1 MNEHVHEEIHTN
13 VPQPVAISWGAV
25 LAGLFAVLSTSW
37 LLYLLGASIGVSV
50 TDAADDTM
58 MDDGLPEAAIVWMLL
73 SSLIAY
79 FVGSALAS
87 RMANTVDEA
96 IGMMHGFVVWSVATV
111 VMVWLSY
118 LGVSSLLQT
127 GANVAQTTG
136 SVAATVVSA
145 TAQGV
150 GAIGS
155 AVGSAGSAA
164 GSAVVSGAE
173 GAAGLASSF
182 VDSEAFQQISSRLK
196 RRAAEAIASAD
207 PKGGAEVSARE
218 VRRAINSLDSD
229 TMDEILQD
237 LTDDDQVS
245 AAQIIAEQTS
255 LSRAQGREL
264 IDGAASELEERFGNP
279 DNDQSLAE
287 DLKSQLASRV
297 AGVIAS
303 ADARGGTEVSREE
316 IVRAM
321 DQLDA
326 KSLEEATY
334 LLVQGKTDEATDLII
349 EETNLT
355 RAEVDAL
362 VSGVSR
368 TYQRQIKQI
377 SQTMS
382 GTVESVRE
390 TASDAMEEVAETA
403 DETVETVS
411 TYAQQV
417 LWASFAAAGLGLAVS
432 IAGGWCGA
440 DTHRRMYYDVRTR
453 V

>member
-1 MNEHVHEEIHTN
+1 VNEHVHEEIRTN
-13 VPQPVAISWGAV
+13 VPQPVAVSWGAI

-50 TDAADDTM
+50 TDVADDTL
-58 MDDGLPEAAIVWMLL
+58 MDEGLPEAAIVWMLL
-73 SSLIAY
+73 SSLVAY

-87 RMANTVDEA
+87 RLTNTVDEA

-150 GAIGS
+150 GA
-155 AVGSAGSAA
+155 AGSAI

-173 GAAGLASSF
+173 GSAGLASA
-182 VDSEAFQQISSRLK
+182 VADSEAFQRISSRLK
-196 RRAAEAIASAD
+196 RRAAEAIAAAD
-207 PKGGAEVSARE
+207 PEGGAEVSAAKIE
-218 VRRAINSLDSD
+218 EAINDLDS
-229 TMDEILQD
+229 EALEQIAAD
-237 LTDDDQVS
+237 LTDGNQEGAAEAIADQ
-245 AAQIIAEQTS
+245 TG
-255 LSRAQGREL
+255 LSRAQADEL
-264 IDGAASELEERFGNP
+264 IDGAYAELEERLGDP
-279 DNDQSLAE
+279 SNDQSLTE
-287 DLKSQLASRV
+287 DLQSQLASGV

-303 ADARGGTEVSREE
+303 ADPEGGPEISRAR
-316 IVRAM
+316 INQAM
-321 DQLDA
+321 EQLDA
-326 KSLEEATY
+326 ELIEEATY
-334 LLVQGKTDEATDLII
+334 LLIQGETDQATDLIV

-362 VSGVSR
+362 VNGVQRTYRRQMSQLSR
-368 TYQRQIKQI
+368 TM
-377 SQTMS
+377 SETMD
-382 GTVESVRE
+382 TVAD
-390 TASDAMEEVAETA
+390 TATDAMEEVSETVDESVETA
-403 DETVETVS
+403 S

-432 IAGGWCGA
+432 ILGGWCGA
-440 DTHRRMYYDVRTR
+440 DTHRRMYYDVRSH